1 MKILELRFK
10 NLNSLYGE
18 WLIDFTNPDYLS
30 SGIFALTGPTG
41 AGKTTVLDAI
51 CLALYGATPR
61 LGKLT
66 KNSNELMSRQ
76 TGDCY
81 SELLFESQAGR
92 YRCNWS
98 QHRAR
103 YKADGKLL
111 DAKHEISD
119 VNSGQLIE
127 TKKSLVQHII
137 QEKTGMDFERFTR
150 SILLAQG
157 DFDAFLKADAEQKSK
172 ILEQITGTEI
182 YSEISRC
189 VHGKRREEHEKLSIL
204 KAEISGIAVME
215 PQQEKEILNSLEN
228 ERKLEIELSAKSSK
242 ANADL
247 ARLVSING
255 LKKSIFFL
263 SDEIEKLELENQ
275 AFASDR
281 KRLALSRKAAELNGD
296 YANLLAVRRQQEAD
310 TSALENAL
318 NNLPKLQHACNQ
330 SEIDWNSA
338 QEKVQT
344 ARERLQK
351 ATPSMKR
358 TRALDLK
365 IAEMKKHIKTY
376 ISDCEKDE
384 KLLKLEGQLKAQE
397 LNRHVGA
404 DKSLEA
410 LLIYLMKNSADE
422 CLISSLAAIES
433 QFESFHT
440 LQKEIEREGEKEQ
453 KLREE
458 LKEKDKKLEQNSRLV
473 RMQKQALDDI
483 HHKLDESGAELKGTL
498 KDKKLR
504 EYHSEKEARL
514 RKAAY
519 LARIEELEHQRTQL
533 EDGKPCPLCGAKEHP
548 FAKGK
553 TPEPSG
559 LEKEIT
565 RLAEIIN
572 SAEKWESR
580 IKLLRVGEAEARRSL
595 TESEKLEISIS
606 KDRKSLQGNLAGLND
621 RSNRTRDSLTT
632 LSRSILLGIVEIPD
646 SGSGPLLASLQQR
659 RRKWLDSLERKAGLE
674 KEIAKIDGEIQ
685 RLDAV
690 SETRTIE
697 LKKKK
702 RELEKYQSEYQ
713 SACNERQELFGDKDV
728 EAEELQLNGAI
739 RNAEFR
745 KEKLRSANHS
755 AREKLAAVNDSIALS
770 EKNLAKRASEI
781 AALESHFN
789 EILLH
794 AGFTSELDFQNSRLT
809 GDERDMLSSKEKKLD
824 HQLTELR
831 VKKKDREA
839 QLELETPKTTATLEE
854 MQVLRKKLEE
864 LLKEKRRQL
873 AELKSR
879 LAGNDAAKKRAEEKK
894 TIIETQELEC
904 NRWEK
909 LHGLIGSADGKK
921 YRNFAQGLT
930 FELLLSHA
938 NRQLAKLSDRYL
950 LIQDKE
956 LPLAMN
962 VIDCYQAD
970 EIRPVKNLSGGES
983 FIASLALALGLS
995 KMSSRKVRVDSLF
1008 LDEGFGTLD
1017 DDSLETALETV
1028 SGLRQDG
1035 KLIGVISHLPQLK
1048 ECISTRITVTPLYGG
1063 KSTLEGPG
1071 CRIV

>member
-1 MKILELRFK
+1 
-10 NLNSLYGE
+10 
-18 WLIDFTNPDYLS
+18 
-30 SGIFALTGPTG
+30 
-41 AGKTTVLDAI
+41 
-51 CLALYGATPR
+51 
-61 LGKLT
+61 
-66 KNSNELMSRQ
+66 
-76 TGDCY
+76 
-81 SELLFESQAGR
+81 
-92 YRCNWS
+92 
-98 QHRAR
+98 
-103 YKADGKLL
+103 
-111 DAKHEISD
+111 
-119 VNSGQLIE
+119 
-127 TKKSLVQHII
+127 
-137 QEKTGMDFERFTR
+137 
-150 SILLAQG
+150 
-157 DFDAFLKADAEQKSK
+157 
-172 ILEQITGTEI
+172 
-182 YSEISRC
+182 
-189 VHGKRREEHEKLSIL
+189 
-204 KAEISGIAVME
+204 
-215 PQQEKEILNSLEN
+215 
-228 ERKLEIELSAKSSK
+228 
-242 ANADL
+242 
-247 ARLVSING
+247 
-255 LKKSIFFL
+255 
-263 SDEIEKLELENQ
+263 
-275 AFASDR
+275 
-281 KRLALSRKAAELNGD
+281 
-296 YANLLAVRRQQEAD
+296 
-310 TSALENAL
+310 
-318 NNLPKLQHACNQ
+318 
-330 SEIDWNSA
+330 
-338 QEKVQT
+338 
-344 ARERLQK
+344 
-351 ATPSMKR
+351 
-358 TRALDLK
+358 
-365 IAEMKKHIKTY
+365 
-376 ISDCEKDE
+376 
-384 KLLKLEGQLKAQE
+384 
-397 LNRHVGA
+397 
-404 DKSLEA
+404 
-410 LLIYLMKNSADE
+410 
-422 CLISSLAAIES
+422 
-433 QFESFHT
+433 
-440 LQKEIEREGEKEQ
+440 
-453 KLREE
+453 
-458 LKEKDKKLEQNSRLV
+458 
-473 RMQKQALDDI
+473 
-483 HHKLDESGAELKGTL
+483 
-498 KDKKLR
+498 
-504 EYHSEKEARL
+504 
-514 RKAAY
+514 
-519 LARIEELEHQRTQL
+519 
-533 EDGKPCPLCGAKEHP
+533 
-548 FAKGK
+548 
-553 TPEPSG
+553 
-559 LEKEIT
+559 
-565 RLAEIIN
+565 
-572 SAEKWESR
+572 
-580 IKLLRVGEAEARRSL
+580 
-595 TESEKLEISIS
+595 
-606 KDRKSLQGNLAGLND
+606 
-621 RSNRTRDSLTT
+621 
-632 LSRSILLGIVEIPD
+632 
-646 SGSGPLLASLQQR
+646 LLASLQQR

-713 SACNERQELFGDKDV
+713 SACNERQELFGDKNV
-728 EAEELQLNGAI
+728 EAEELRLNGAI
-739 RNAEFR
+739 RNAEFG

-755 AREKLAAVNDSIALS
+755 AREKLAAANNSIALS

-809 GDERDMLSSKEKKLD
+809 GDERDMLRSKEKKLD
-824 HQLTELR
+824 DQLTELR